1 MKKFTPESKMFDL
14 VEANYHLL
22 AVMQRLGILG
32 GFGEHT
38 VREICEKN
46 HLDPDTFI
54 LLCDVYSR
62 RDYTPGE
69 DILRD
74 GHIEDILRYL
84 HQSHDYYTNNALVLI
99 VNTVEELIKPCSELF
114 RKAIWGF
121 INNYKAELDKHFQ
134 FEEGEVIP
142 YVQNLLLGKR
152 TPGFSID
159 KFEENHS
166 NIAEKLSDLKNIIL
180 KSLPQECDDTLRVRL
195 LNYIYGLE
203 NDLDRHTHIEDDILV
218 DMYPLLEEYSH
229 NYWGMMME
237 DPTFYRNVVNDEGQ
251 VPTLIG
257 MYKDP
262 YYTDQGMWIRQD
274 ILDRVGLDVPKT
286 LDELEAVLEA
296 FKGEGLTDPIVILSE
311 GQCDLLSRAYD
322 AGDKLV
328 DGKVVSNAL
337 TDNSKDMLKK
347 MHEWYDKGYINV
359 DFVTYTYSNTKPP
372 QDVVLS
378 DNGGM
383 FVEDVASIAGYY
395 LMSNNPDF
403 NLQPMGQI
411 RLTPDQKLN
420 TGFIGV
426 RAADK
431 YSLSM
436 STNCEDQQLAIQ
448 YMDYLFSDE
457 GFVLANYGIEG
468 YTYTVENGEY
478 QFTDLILANPQ
489 GFDWQLCQ
497 SLYINPG
504 FPCLNDLHA
513 QELTYNDAQRAAVP
527 TWSAAY
533 DSSDETIPNQNFLSY
548 TTEESYRQA
557 ELQTDLE
564 TVQSEFRLKAITGQL
579 DIDKEWDAYVQQCK
593 DMGSD
598 ELLQITQNAVD
609 RYLNK

>member
-218 DMYPLLEEYSH
+218 PMVRLVENPATGYRTSAYGREDGKEGQDELSDREKEILVSVAKGMLNKEIADRHNISINTVITHRKNITRKTGIKTVAGLTVYAILNNLLEIS
-229 NYWGMMME
+229 
-237 DPTFYRNVVNDEGQ
+237 
-251 VPTLIG
+251 
-257 MYKDP
+257 
-262 YYTDQGMWIRQD
+262 D
-274 ILDRVGLDVPKT
+274 I
-286 LDELEAVLEA
+286 
-296 FKGEGLTDPIVILSE
+296 
-311 GQCDLLSRAYD
+311 
-322 AGDKLV
+322 
-328 DGKVVSNAL
+328 
-337 TDNSKDMLKK
+337 
-347 MHEWYDKGYINV
+347 
-359 DFVTYTYSNTKPP
+359 P
-372 QDVVLS
+372 Q
-378 DNGGM
+378 
-383 FVEDVASIAGYY
+383 
-395 LMSNNPDF
+395 
-403 NLQPMGQI
+403 
-411 RLTPDQKLN
+411 
-420 TGFIGV
+420 
-426 RAADK
+426 
-431 YSLSM
+431 
-436 STNCEDQQLAIQ
+436 
-448 YMDYLFSDE
+448 
-457 GFVLANYGIEG
+457 
-468 YTYTVENGEY
+468 
-478 QFTDLILANPQ
+478 
-489 GFDWQLCQ
+489 
-497 SLYINPG
+497 
-504 FPCLNDLHA
+504 
-513 QELTYNDAQRAAVP
+513 
-527 TWSAAY
+527 
-533 DSSDETIPNQNFLSY
+533 
-548 TTEESYRQA
+548 
-557 ELQTDLE
+557 
-564 TVQSEFRLKAITGQL
+564 
-579 DIDKEWDAYVQQCK
+579 
-593 DMGSD
+593 
-598 ELLQITQNAVD
+598 
-609 RYLNK
+609 